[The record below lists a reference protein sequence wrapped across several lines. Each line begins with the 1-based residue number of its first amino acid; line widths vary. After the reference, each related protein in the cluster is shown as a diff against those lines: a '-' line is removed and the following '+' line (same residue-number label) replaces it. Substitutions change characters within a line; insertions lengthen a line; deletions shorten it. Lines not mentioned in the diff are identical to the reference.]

1 MNKNFGKIGF
11 IGGGKMAQAIIKGII
26 SAGFYNPTNIYV
38 AEPNL
43 NIAEKLTQEL
53 GVKVFQNNKELAKNS
68 DIIVF
73 AVKPFIVD
81 DIINDIKGVVN
92 SKKMIISI
100 LAGIS
105 TNYIQSELDVSI
117 PVIRVMPNTP
127 ALVNEGMS
135 AVCKGSNATN
145 SHLNFAKNL
154 FKCLGK
160 VIQVEESQID
170 IVTAISGSSPAFYYY
185 FIDEIA
191 KSAQKMGFD
200 YNIALLAAAQSALG
214 SAKMILETGIAPD
227 TLIENV
233 TTKGGTT
240 EVGMNI
246 LKAKHLDKI
255 VEEAIVGTKEKAGK
269 LGK

>member
-1 MNKNFGKIGF
+1 MNKSFGKIGF
-11 IGGGKMAQAIIKGII
+11 IGAGKMAQAIIKGII
-26 SAGFYNPTNIYV
+26 KAGFFSVDNIFA

-43 NIAEKLTQEL
+43 EQADKVAQEF
-53 GVKVFQNNKELAKNS
+53 GIEVFQSNKELVEKV

-73 AVKPFIVD
+73 AVKPFIINDV
-81 DIINDIKGVVN
+81 INDIKDVVT
-92 SKKMIISI
+92 KDKMVVSI

-105 TNYIQSELDVSI
+105 TDYIQSELGIAV

-135 AVCKGSNATN
+135 AVCKGTLATN
-145 SHLNFAKNL
+145 SHLDFVKDL

-160 VIQVEESQID
+160 VIQVEENQID

-185 FIDEIA
+185 FIDSIA
-191 KSAQKMGFD
+191 KSAQNMGFD

-214 SAKMILETGIAPD
+214 AAKMILETGVAPEI
-227 TLIENV
+227 LIDNV

-246 LKAKHLDKI
+246 LKSRLVDKI
-255 VEEAIVGTKEKAGK
+255 IDEAVVGTADKAAK

>member
-11 IGGGKMAQAIIKGII
+11 IGAGKMAQAIMKGII
-26 SAGFYNPTNIYV
+26 KANFFSADNIF
-38 AEPNL
+38 ASEPNL
-43 NIAEKLTQEL
+43 EIADKVSDAF
-53 GVKVFQNNKELAKNS
+53 GIKVFQSNKELVEMC
-68 DIIVF
+68 DVIVL
-73 AVKPFIVD
+73 AVKPFIIS
-81 DIINDIKGVVN
+81 DIIRDIKDVVT
-92 SKKMIISI
+92 SDKMIISI

-105 TNYIQSELDVSI
+105 TEFIQSELGVLV
-117 PVIRVMPNTP
+117 PVIRIMPNTP
-127 ALVNEGMS
+127 ALVNAGMS
-135 AVCKGSNATN
+135 AVCKGSLATN
-145 SHLNFAKNL
+145 NHLDFAKDL

-160 VIQVEESQID
+160 VIQVDEAQID

-214 SAKMILETGIAPD
+214 SAKMILETGISPSI
-227 TLIENV
+227 LIDNV

-240 EVGMNI
+240 EVGMNV
-246 LKAKHLDKI
+246 LKSHNVGQIID
-255 VEEAIVGTKEKAGK
+255 EAVVGTTKKASQ

>member
-1 MNKNFGKIGF
+1 
-11 IGGGKMAQAIIKGII
+11 
-26 SAGFYNPTNIYV
+26 
-38 AEPNL
+38 
-43 NIAEKLTQEL
+43 
-53 GVKVFQNNKELAKNS
+53 
-68 DIIVF
+68 
-73 AVKPFIVD
+73 
-81 DIINDIKGVVN
+81 
-92 SKKMIISI
+92 
-100 LAGIS
+100 
-105 TNYIQSELDVSI
+105 
-117 PVIRVMPNTP
+117 
-127 ALVNEGMS
+127 MS
-135 AVCKGSNATN
+135 R
-145 SHLNFAKNL
+145 
-154 FKCLGK
+154 

-214 SAKMILETGIAPD
+214 SAKMILETGVSPD

-246 LKAKHLDKI
+246 LKARRMDKI
-255 VEEAIVGTKEKAGK
+255 IDEAIVGTKEKAGN

>member
-1 MNKNFGKIGF
+1 MNKSFGKIGF
-11 IGGGKMAQAIIKGII
+11 IGGGKMAQAIINGII
-26 SAGFYNPTNIYV
+26 SAKFFKSSNIYV
-38 AEPNL
+38 SEPNL
-43 NIAEKLTQEL
+43 NIAEKITKDF
-53 GVKVFQNNKELAKNS
+53 GIRVFQNNKELVKNS

-73 AVKPFIVD
+73 AVKPFIVN
-81 DIINDIKGVVN
+81 DIINDIKDVITD
-92 SKKMIISI
+92 KKMIISI

-105 TNYIQSELDVSI
+105 TKYIETNLNKNI
-117 PVIRVMPNTP
+117 PIIRVMPNTP

-135 AVCKGSNATN
+135 ALCKSSQATN
-145 SHLNFAKNL
+145 SHLAFTKDL

-160 VIQVEESQID
+160 VIQVEENQID

-185 FIDEIA
+185 FINEIA

-214 SAKMILETGIAPD
+214 SAKMILETGIPPE
-227 TLIENV
+227 TLIDNV

-246 LKAKHLDKI
+246 LKAKHIDKI
-255 VEEAIVGTKEKAGK
+255 IDEAIVGTKEKAGN
-269 LGK
+269 LGQ

>member
-26 SAGFYNPTNIYV
+26 SSNFFSINDIYV

-43 NIAEKLTQEL
+43 KIADYISKEF
-53 GVKVFQNNKELAKNS
+53 GIKVFPNNKELAKHS

-73 AVKPFIVD
+73 SVKPFVVAD
-81 DIINDIKGVVN
+81 VINDIKNVMT
-92 SKKMIISI
+92 SDKMIISI

-105 TNYIQSELDVSI
+105 TDYIQNKLEISV

-135 AVCKGSNATN
+135 AVCKGSKATN

-160 VIQVEESQID
+160 VIQVEENQID

-185 FIDEIA
+185 FINEIA
-191 KSAQKMGFD
+191 KSAQNMGFD

-214 SAKMILETGIAPD
+214 AAKMILETGSSPEI
-227 TLIENV
+227 LIYNV

-240 EVGMNI
+240 EVGLNI
-246 LKAKHLDKI
+246 LQARHVDKI
-255 VEEAIVGTKEKAGK
+255 IDEVIIGTKEKAGK

>member
-1 MNKNFGKIGF
+1 MNKSFGKIGF

-26 SAGFYNPTNIYV
+26 SSKFFKASDIFV
-38 AEPNL
+38 SEPNL
-43 NIAEKLTQEL
+43 NVAEKISQEF
-53 GVKVFQNNKELAKNS
+53 GIKVYSTNKELAKNS

-73 AVKPFIVD
+73 AVKPFIVQ
-81 DIINDIKGVVN
+81 DIINDIKN
-92 SKKMIISI
+92 HIDNKKIIISI

-105 TNYIQSELDVSI
+105 TNYIQSELNIDV

-135 AVCKGSNATN
+135 AVCKGSMATN
-145 SHLNFAKNL
+145 SHLNFAKDL

-160 VIQVEESQID
+160 VIQVEEGQID

-214 SAKMILETGIAPD
+214 SAKMILETGISPEV
-227 TLIENV
+227 LIENV

-255 VEEAIVGTKEKAGK
+255 VDEAIVGTKEKAEK

>member
-1 MNKNFGKIGF
+1 MNKNFKKIGF

-26 SAGFYNPTNIYV
+26 SANFFNVEDIYV
-38 AEPNL
+38 SEPNL
-43 NIAEKLTQEL
+43 KMAEKITQEFGL
-53 GVKVFQNNKELAKNS
+53 KVFQSNKELAKKS

-73 AVKPFIVD
+73 AVKPFVIKDVL
-81 DIINDIKGVVN
+81 NDIKEVVTN
-92 SKKMIISI
+92 KKMLISI
-100 LAGIS
+100 IAGIS
-105 TNYIQSELDVSI
+105 TNYIQLELKEDV

-135 AVCKGSNATN
+135 AVCKGTNATN
-145 SHLNFAKNL
+145 SHLNFTKDL

-160 VIQVEESQID
+160 VIQVDESQID
-170 IVTAISGSSPAFYYY
+170 VITAISGSSPAFYYY
-185 FIDEIA
+185 IIDEIA
-191 KSAQKMGFD
+191 KSAKKMGFD
-200 YNIALLAAAQSALG
+200 YNIALLATAQSALG
-214 SAKMILETGIAPD
+214 AAKMILETGLPPE

-246 LKAKHLDKI
+246 LKAKHIDKI
-255 VEEAIVGTKEKAGK
+255 IDEAIIGTKEKAGK

>member
-1 MNKNFGKIGF
+1 MNKSFGKIGF
-11 IGGGKMAQAIIKGII
+11 IGAGKMAQAIIKGII
-26 SAGFYNPTNIYV
+26 KSGFFSVDNIFA

-43 NIAEKLTQEL
+43 VAADKVEQEF
-53 GVKVFQNNKELAKNS
+53 GIKVFQSNKELAQNV

-73 AVKPFIVD
+73 SVKPFIINDV
-81 DIINDIKGVVN
+81 INDIKDVVT
-92 SKKMIISI
+92 KDKMIISI
-100 LAGIS
+100 LAGVS
-105 TNYIQSELDVSI
+105 TEYIQSGLNIPV

-127 ALVNEGMS
+127 ALVNEGMT
-135 AVCKGSNATN
+135 AVCKGTLATN

-160 VIQVEESQID
+160 VIQVEENQID

-185 FIDEIA
+185 FIEAIA

-214 SAKMILETGIAPD
+214 SAKMVLETGVSPQ
-227 TLIENV
+227 TLIDNV

-246 LKAKHLDKI
+246 LKARHIDRI
-255 VEEAIVGTKEKAGK
+255 IDEVIVGTTEKASK

>member
-26 SAGFYNPTNIYV
+26 SANFFKASNIFIS
-38 AEPNL
+38 EPNL

-53 GVKVFQNNKELAKNS
+53 GVNVFQSNLELVKNV
-68 DIIVF
+68 DIVVF
-73 AVKPFIVD
+73 AVKPFIIADVID
-81 DIINDIKGVVN
+81 DIKSVVTEQ
-92 SKKMIISI
+92 KMIITI

-105 TNYIQSELDVSI
+105 TNYIQSELGIDV
-117 PVIRVMPNTP
+117 PVVRVMPNTP
-127 ALVNEGMS
+127 SLVNEGMS
-135 AVCKGSNATN
+135 AVCKGSKATN
-145 SHLNFAKNL
+145 SHLSFTKDL

-185 FIDEIA
+185 FINEIA
-191 KSAQKMGFD
+191 KSAQNMGFD
-200 YNIALLAAAQSALG
+200 YNIALLATAQSALG
-214 SAKMILETGIAPD
+214 AAKMILETGVEPD
-227 TLIENV
+227 ILIDNV

-246 LKAKHLDKI
+246 LKAKHVDKI
-255 VEEAIVGTKEKAGK
+255 IEEVIIGTAEKAGK

>member
-1 MNKNFGKIGF
+1 MNKNFKKIGF

-26 SAGFYNPTNIYV
+26 SANFFKASNIYV
-38 AEPNL
+38 SEPNL
-43 NIAEKLTQEL
+43 NLAEKLTQEL
-53 GVKVFQNNKELAKNS
+53 GVNIVLHNKELIKNV
-68 DIIVF
+68 DIVVF
-73 AVKPFIVD
+73 AVKPFIVA
-81 DIINDIKGVVN
+81 DIIADIKDVITN
-92 SKKMIISI
+92 NKMIISI

-105 TNYIQSELDVSI
+105 TTYIQSELAIDI
-117 PVIRVMPNTP
+117 PVVRVMPNTP

-145 SHLNFAKNL
+145 SHLNFTKDL

-160 VIQVEESQID
+160 VIQVDEEQID

-185 FIDEIA
+185 FINEIA
-191 KSAQKMGFD
+191 KSAESMGFD

-214 SAKMILETGIAPD
+214 AAKMILETGISPEI
-227 TLIENV
+227 LIDNV

-246 LKAKHLDKI
+246 LKAKHVDKI
-255 VEEAIVGTKEKAGK
+255 LKEVIIGTAEKAGN